1 MNSYFTKKVWV
12 LLLSLVYISSTTQAG
27 VTGKISGIVTA
38 KDTNEPLIGVNIT
51 LVGTTIGTVT
61 DFDGKFILLNVTPG
75 NYNIKSSLVGYTPV
89 TLQDVRVFID
99 QTSNVEFQL
108 SESVI
113 STSEV
118 IVVAQRVVEKDVA
131 TSKVNISGEQL
142 VSLPIKSAT
151 EVASLQA
158 GVESGLVIRGGNASQ
173 ALFLVDGVTLRDPRN
188 NTPMTSVP
196 LSAIS
201 EVSIERGGFNAEYG
215 QLRSGVMNVVTKEG
229 KRSLYDVTLTARYS
243 PPAKKYFG
251 VSPYDPGSMWLRPYL
266 DPSVAWNGTDS
277 SGAWDYYTLRQYP
290 RFDGWNKVSSILLSN
305 EDSTDDLSPAA
316 AQRLFMWQHR
326 KREVAKQP
334 DYNIDFGFGGPVPWI
349 GEALGDLRFFA
360 AYQNVREMLLI
371 PLSRPDYYE
380 DSWLFKLTSEPS
392 STVKLNIIGTTGGS
406 ENIAVNG
413 TEQAN
418 ATDYIRSPFQ
428 IASNLN
434 YQPGSTESRIFLDS
448 YYSLATIKN
457 NSIAAHVTYFPDTKS
472 FLDTRI
478 EFVERSYST
487 RTQRTRDFTTL
498 YEIYPGLFTDEAPF
512 GWDPQPSVGV
522 NGMLLGGHTGTT
534 RDKTSTSTL
543 TVKSNYTSQFG
554 NHEMKT
560 GIEFSYNTLNIDY
573 GVVNLVF
580 PESNNSIKWDANPVR
595 GGAYIQDK
603 IEYQGFIGTFG
614 LRLDYN
620 DPNILWPVVD
630 PFDQSFFAA
639 GYTPSLVTV
648 PTKRSETQF
657 VLSPRVSISH
667 PITENSKLFFNYG
680 HYKQIPTYEQMLR
693 MSRGAWK
700 ELKLL
705 GAPDI
710 KMERTIAYE
719 LGFDQSLWEEYLI
732 QIAGFYRDISNQQ
745 SEVRYRNTEQN
756 VDYRVITND
765 AYQDIRGIEATI
777 RKSMQGWW
785 TGFINYTYQVT
796 SSGRFN
802 KGEINEDPS
811 AQRQYDDLTRNL
823 YQSRPIPT
831 PFARLNLTFFTPKDY
846 GMEIGGVPV
855 FANWTL
861 SFLGDWRDG
870 GYITSPN
877 QVITEPDNVEVVDW
891 YNLNLR
897 VSKQVD
903 IASVKVSLFMDVN
916 NLLNIKRLSRVGF
929 YDVNDYLDYF
939 SSLHLPKNKAYTN
952 IVGEDKFGDYRDDG
966 IAFQPIEQ
974 VGTIAGFTPSI
985 NRRSAIYYDNSTSKY
1000 MKFINNGWS
1009 EVDAGTMN
1017 KILDEKAYIDMPNQT
1032 SFNFLD
1038 PRDIYFG
1045 LMLSFEF

>member
-1 MNSYFTKKVWV
+1 
-12 LLLSLVYISSTTQAG
+12 
-27 VTGKISGIVTA
+27 VTGKISGTVTA
-38 KDTNEPLIGVNIT
+38 KGTAEPLLGVNIT
-51 LVGTTIGTVT
+51 LEGTAIGTVS
-61 DFDGKFILLNVTPG
+61 DVDGRFILLNISPG
-75 NYNIKSSLVGYTPV
+75 NYNIKASLIGYTPV

-108 SESVI
+108 SESII

-131 TSKVNISGEQL
+131 TSKVNISSEQL
-142 VSLPIKSAT
+142 ISLPIKSAT

-158 GVESGLVIRGGNASQ
+158 GVESGLVIRGGDANQ

-188 NTPMTSVP
+188 NSPMTSVP

-201 EVSIERGGFNAEYG
+201 DVSIERGGFNAEYG

-229 KRSLYDVTLTARYS
+229 MQNNYDVSLTLRYS
-243 PPAKKYFG
+243 PPARKYFG
-251 VSPYDPGSMWLRPYL
+251 TSPYDPNSMWLRPYL

-277 SGAWDYYTLRQYP
+277 SGAWDFYTQRQYP
-290 RFDGWNKVSSILLSN
+290 LFVGWNKVSANLMTN
-305 EDSTDDLSPAA
+305 QDSTDDFSPAA

-326 KREVAKQP
+326 KREEAKQP
-334 DYNIDFGFGGPVPWI
+334 DYNMDFGIGGPVPFV
-349 GEALGDLRFFA
+349 GEALGNLRFFA
-360 AYQNVREMLLI
+360 AYQNVREMFII
-371 PLSRPDYYE
+371 PLSRPDFFE

-392 STVKLNIIGTTGGS
+392 STVKINIIGTTGGS

-418 ATDYIRSPFQ
+418 ATDYIRTPFQ
-428 IASNLN
+428 IASNLS
-434 YQPGSTESRIFLDS
+434 YQPFTTESRIFLDS

-457 NSIAAHVTYFPDTKS
+457 NSIAAQVTYFPDTRS
-472 FLDTRI
+472 FLDSRV
-478 EFVERSYST
+478 EFVERSYAT
-487 RTQRTRDFTTL
+487 RTQRMRDFNTM
-498 YEIYPGLFTDEAPF
+498 YEIYPGVFTNEAPF

-534 RDKTSTSTL
+534 RDNTSTSTL
-543 TVKSNYTSQFG
+543 TVKGNYTKQFG
-554 NHEMKT
+554 THEMKA
-560 GIEFSYNTLNIDY
+560 GVEFAYNTLNVDY
-573 GVVNLVF
+573 GIINLVF
-580 PESNNSIKWDANPVR
+580 PESNNAIRWDANPIR
-595 GGAYIQDK
+595 GAAYIQDK
-603 IEYQGFIGTFG
+603 IEYQGFIGNFG
-614 LRLDYN
+614 LRMDYN

-639 GYTPSLVTV
+639 GYNPSFVSI

-657 VLSPRVSISH
+657 VFSPRVSISH
-667 PITENSKLFFNYG
+667 PITEDSKLFFNYG

-719 LGFDQSLWEEYLI
+719 LGFDQSIADDFLV

-745 SEVRYRNTEQN
+745 SEVRYRNTEGN

-765 AYQDIRGIEATI
+765 GYQDIRGIEATF

-785 TGFINYTYQVT
+785 TGFINYTYQVS

-811 AQRQYDDLTRNL
+811 AQRQYDARTINL

-831 PFARLNLTFFTPKDY
+831 PFARMNVTFFTPKDY
-846 GMEIGGVPV
+846 GVDAGGISL
-855 FANWTL
+855 FGNWTFSL
-861 SFLGDWRDG
+861 LGDWRDG

-877 QVITEPDNVEVVDW
+877 QVVTEPNNVEVVDW
-891 YNLNLR
+891 YNLNIR
-897 VSKQVD
+897 VSKQIE
-903 IASVKVSLFMDVN
+903 IATAKVSFFMDVN
-916 NLLNIKRLSRVGF
+916 NVLNLKRLSRVGF
-929 YDVNDYLDYF
+929 YDFNDYLDYF
-939 SSLHLPKNKAYTN
+939 NSLHLPKNKAYTN

-974 VGTIAGFTPSI
+974 VGTVSGFTPAA
-985 NRRSAIYYDNSTSKY
+985 NRRSAIYYDNSTNKY
-1000 MKFINNGWS
+1000 MKYTGTSWS
-1009 EVDAGTMN
+1009 EVDAATMN
-1017 KILDEKAYIDMPNQT
+1017 KILDDKAYIDMPNQS